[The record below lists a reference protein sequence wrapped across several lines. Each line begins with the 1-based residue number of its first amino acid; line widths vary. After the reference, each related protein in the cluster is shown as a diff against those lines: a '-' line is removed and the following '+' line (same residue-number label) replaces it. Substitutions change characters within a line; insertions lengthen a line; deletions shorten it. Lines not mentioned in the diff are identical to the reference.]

1 MRDELKNAFDD
12 IRNESRSNDR
22 LVREGNRPCPIC
34 GSIMA
39 LESRFNVIVDVCRE
53 HGIWLDKGELPRI
66 TERIE
71 CHQRVEVRK
80 ARRDGKVSGALWGWW
95 SLLGD

>member
-1 MRDELKNAFDD
+1 MREELKDAFDEV
-12 IRNESRSNDR
+12 RNESQATTGSFA
-22 LVREGNRPCPIC
+22 REIARAPIC
-34 GSIMA
+34 GTIMA

-66 TERIE
+66 IDRIQ
-71 CHQRVEVRK
+71 CHQRVAIRK

-95 SLLGD
+95 SLLGA